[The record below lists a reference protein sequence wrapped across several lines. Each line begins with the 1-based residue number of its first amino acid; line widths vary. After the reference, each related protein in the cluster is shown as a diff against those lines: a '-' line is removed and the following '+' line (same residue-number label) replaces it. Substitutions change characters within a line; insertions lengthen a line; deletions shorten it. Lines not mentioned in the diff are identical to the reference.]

1 MLTRIALLAAGLALA
16 SSAPAQEG
24 ALAKVN
30 GVVIPQSRADILLK
44 EMAAQGRP
52 DTPEMRD
59 AIKQEL
65 INREI
70 VAQEAVRKGLNKK
83 PEVAV
88 QIDLQRQ
95 AVLVNAY
102 LQDYLKAHPVTD

>member
-1 MLTRIALLAAGLALA
+1 MKLTQYAVLMAVLTLAAAA
-16 SSAPAQEG
+16 HAQSG

-30 GVVIPQSRADILLK
+30 GVTIPQSRADILVK
-44 EMAAQGRP
+44 EMTGQGRP

-70 VAQEAVRKGLNKK
+70 VAQEALKKGLDKRA
-83 PEVAV
+83 EVAT
-88 QIDLQRQ
+88 QIGR
-95 AVLVNAY
+95 ASCRERV
-102 LQDYLKAHPVTD
+102 